1 MAEIVFT
8 AEAVRDIEEI
18 QAYIAQDSVRFANRQ
33 VQQFYAEAERLA
45 NFPRGGRMVPEVE
58 MFSIREVIVGNYRMM
73 YRLLK
78 PDIVEVMIIHHVK
91 RRFPYGRIMPG
102 SIKRRG
108 RK

>member
-33 VQQFYAEAERLA
+33 VQQFYIEAERLA
-45 NFPRGGRMVPEVE
+45 NFPRGGRMVPEIE
-58 MFSIREVIVGNYRMM
+58 MFSVREVIVGNYRMM
-73 YRLLK
+73 YRLLE
-78 PDIVEVMIIHHVK
+78 PDIVEVMIIHHAK
-91 RRFPYGRIMPG
+91 RRFPYGRIKPG
-102 SIKRRG
+102 SIKRSG